1 MPFAVDYPALPSGS
15 PRHLSAQFITEC
27 ATALRFVMFGT
38 RGKPLEANEL
48 AAKATR
54 FVING
59 RPMRIWWD
67 IEHDVCDLDGKCVL
81 GVCEHDPDEPD
92 AVMISVSGPRLA
104 SRPATLRSTAV
115 HELAHAI
122 FDMPVA
128 LGSRARKIIRT
139 VVEERRPAKG
149 RKIDW
154 PEWRVGVFMG
164 AFIVPLDRLANAVAR
179 QAGAMD
185 MPFRWRSG
193 PNGLPLPSIA
203 GDRDADMIDCLVE
216 SLADSFGVSPAF
228 MAVRLKKGGFVA
240 PHLVTFE
247 GRA

>member
-1 MPFAVDYPALPSGS
+1 MPFAVDYPTLSSGA
-15 PRHLSAQFITEC
+15 PRRLSAQFISEC
-27 ATALRFVMFGT
+27 ATALRFAMFGT
-38 RGKPLEANEL
+38 RGRPVEANEL
-48 AAKATR
+48 AARATR

-59 RPMRIWWD
+59 RPMRIVWD
-67 IEHDVCDLDGKCVL
+67 IEHDVRDVDGKSVL

-92 AVMISVSGPRLA
+92 AVMISISGPRLA
-104 SRPATLRSTAV
+104 ARPATLRSTAV

-122 FDMPVA
+122 FDMPA
-128 LGSRARKIIRT
+128 TLGGKTHKIIRT
-139 VVEERRPAKG
+139 VLEERRPVKG

-179 QAGAMD
+179 QAGALE
-185 MPFRWRSG
+185 MPFRWRIG
-193 PNGLPLPSIA
+193 PNGLPMPSIA

-228 MAVRLKKGGFVA
+228 MAVRLKRGGFVA
-240 PHLVTFE
+240 PHVVTFE
-247 GRA
+247 GRP

>member
-1 MPFAVDYPALPSGS
+1 
-15 PRHLSAQFITEC
+15 
-27 ATALRFVMFGT
+27 
-38 RGKPLEANEL
+38 
-48 AAKATR
+48 
-54 FVING
+54 
-59 RPMRIWWD
+59 
-67 IEHDVCDLDGKCVL
+67 
-81 GVCEHDPDEPD
+81 
-92 AVMISVSGPRLA
+92 
-104 SRPATLRSTAV
+104 
-115 HELAHAI
+115 
-122 FDMPVA
+122 
-128 LGSRARKIIRT
+128 
-139 VVEERRPAKG
+139 
-149 RKIDW
+149 
-154 PEWRVGVFMG
+154 MG